1 MITSLTGKILQ
12 RRPPWLWLE
21 VQGVGYELEMPLSS
35 FYQMP
40 AEGAAL
46 TVFTHLTIREDAH
59 LLYGFISM
67 AERDTFRLLIR
78 VNGIGGKVA
87 LACLSGL
94 SADRLSQA
102 VAEGNTAQLTAI
114 PGIGPKTAER
124 LVVELRDKMGGITPG
139 PIGTRAS
146 GDPRQEAVAALL
158 TLGYK
163 PAQASLAIA
172 GLAEDLGLEDLIRQS
187 LQHLSRH

>member
-1 MITSLTGKILQ
+1 MITSLRGTILQ
-12 RRPPWLWLE
+12 KRPPWLWLE

-35 FYQMP
+35 FYQM
-40 AEGAAL
+40 ADAGDTL
-46 TVFTHLTIREDAH
+46 LVHTHLAIREDAH
-59 LLYGFISM
+59 LLYGFMSV

-94 SADRLSQA
+94 PAEKLGQA
-102 VAEGNTAQLTAI
+102 VAEGNVAQLTAI

-124 LVVELRDKMGGITPG
+124 LVVELRDKMGGISTLP
-139 PIGTRAS
+139 ASKAVS
-146 GDPRQEAVAALL
+146 GDPRQEAIAALL

-163 PAQASLAIA
+163 PAQASQAIGKLGD
-172 GLAEDLGLEDLIRQS
+172 GLSLEDLIRQA
-187 LQHLSRH
+187 LQQLSRH

>member
-1 MITSLTGKILQ
+1 MITSLTGTILQ
-12 RRPPWLWLE
+12 RRPPWLWLN
-21 VQGVGYELEMPLSS
+21 VQGVGYELEVPLSS

-46 TVFTHLTIREDAH
+46 TVYTHLTIREDAH
-59 LLYGFISM
+59 LLYGFM
-67 AERDTFRLLIR
+67 TTAERDTFRLLIR

-94 SADRLSQA
+94 SAERLSQA

-124 LVVELRDKMGGITPG
+124 LVVELRDKMGGIAPG
-139 PIGTRAS
+139 PVGYSTV
-146 GDPRQEAVAALL
+146 GDPRQEAIAALL

-163 PAQASLAIA
+163 PAQASQAIA
-172 GLAEDLGLEDLIRQS
+172 GLAEGLGLEDLIRQS

>member
-102 VAEGNTAQLTAI
+102 VAEGNTAQLAAI

-139 PIGTRAS
+139 PIGTRTS
-146 GDPRQEAVAALL
+146 GDPRQEAIAALL

-163 PAQASLAIA
+163 PAQASQAIA

>member
-1 MITSLTGKILQ
+1 MITSLRGIILQ
-12 RRPPWLWLE
+12 KRPPWLWLE

-35 FYQMP
+35 FYQM
-40 AEGAAL
+40 ADAGETL
-46 TVFTHLTIREDAH
+46 LVHTHLTIREDAH
-59 LLYGFISM
+59 LLYGFMSV

-94 SADRLSQA
+94 SAEKLGQA
-102 VAEGNTAQLTAI
+102 VAEGNVAQLTAI

-124 LVVELRDKMGGITPG
+124 LVVELRDKMGGISTLP
-139 PIGTRAS
+139 TSKAVS
-146 GDPRQEAVAALL
+146 GDPRQEAIAALL

-163 PAQASLAIA
+163 PAQASQTIGNLGD
-172 GLAEDLGLEDLIRQS
+172 GLSLEDLIRQA
-187 LQHLSRH
+187 LQQLSRH

>member
-102 VAEGNTAQLTAI
+102 VAEGNTARLTAI

-139 PIGTRAS
+139 PIGTRTS
-146 GDPRQEAVAALL
+146 GDPRQEAIAALL

-163 PAQASLAIA
+163 PAQASQAIA

>member
-102 VAEGNTAQLTAI
+102 VAEGNTAQRAAI

-163 PAQASLAIA
+163 PAQASQAIA